1 VYVCAGTGP
10 VVGRLILK
18 FKYTLGNQNIVGN
31 QSGDSCLKMIL
42 DMWFD
47 IPVIFLGVPKN
58 DKNALAH
65 KSP

>member
-1 VYVCAGTGP
+1 
-10 VVGRLILK
+10 
-18 FKYTLGNQNIVGN
+18 
-31 QSGDSCLKMIL
+31 MIL